1 MRCGTVP
8 ALRDGMIKKISIKV
22 EFMMKNVTQRF
33 ISECQKNSNIE
44 MSDDDIQSEVDAVRI
59 KKGR

>member
-1 MRCGTVP
+1 MRCGMVP
-8 ALRDGMIKKISIKV
+8 ALKDGMIKKISIKV

-44 MSDDDIQSEVDAVRI
+44 MSDEDIQSEVDAVRI
-59 KKGR
+59 IEMN

>member
-8 ALRDGMIKKISIKV
+8 ALKDGMIKKISIKV

-44 MSDDDIQSEVDAVRI
+44 MSDEDIQSEVDAVRI
-59 KKGR
+59 KEMN

>member
-44 MSDDDIQSEVDAVRI
+44 LSDEDIQSEVDAVRI
-59 KKGR
+59 IEMN

>member
-8 ALRDGMIKKISIKV
+8 ALKDGMIKKISIKV

-33 ISECQKNSNIE
+33 ISECQKNSNIK
-44 MSDDDIQSEVDAVRI
+44 MSDEDIQSEVDAVRI
-59 KKGR
+59 IEMN

>member
-8 ALRDGMIKKISIKV
+8 ALKDGMIKKISIKV

-44 MSDDDIQSEVDAVRI
+44 MSDEDIQSEVDAVRI
-59 KKGR
+59 IEMN

>member
-8 ALRDGMIKKISIKV
+8 ALKDGMIKKTSIKV

-44 MSDDDIQSEVDAVRI
+44 MSDEDIQSEVDAVRI
-59 KKGR
+59 IEMN

>member
-44 MSDDDIQSEVDAVRI
+44 MSDEDIQSEVDAVRI
-59 KKGR
+59 IEMN